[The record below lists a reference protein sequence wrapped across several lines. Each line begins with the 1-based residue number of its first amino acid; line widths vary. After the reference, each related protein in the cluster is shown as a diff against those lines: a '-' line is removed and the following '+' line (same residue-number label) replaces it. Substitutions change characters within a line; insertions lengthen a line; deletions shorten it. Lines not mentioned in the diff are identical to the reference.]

1 MPLMTS
7 GENKDV
13 PLALRSQIALFTLIY
28 RYLTCLLSLGV
39 LTIILLVAALLY
51 AAIQITATM
60 FLE

>member
-1 MPLMTS
+1 MIP

-13 PLALRSQIALFTLIY
+13 PIALRSQIAFFTLIY